1 VEYAIMSAIEG
12 TIKSEYAHLYP
23 DLRPGAWYH
32 INQSAR
38 ELESDKARA
47 LRVEVEGKL
56 VEVAVDHLQRRKVD
70 DGP

>member
-1 VEYAIMSAIEG
+1 MSAIEG
-12 TIKSEYAHLYP
+12 AIKSEYAHLYP
-23 DLRPGAWYH
+23 QMRPGTWYH

-47 LRVEVEGKL
+47 LRVEVAGEL